1 MWYDD
6 IIPILFYESTEI
18 CSKANYFE
26 ALILCLSNL
35 TMLFSGPDRT
45 ADEIGLNEL
54 HQTVIVEG
62 RTNKNR
68 GKACILDASRT
79 KADLRELIQGFPD
92 TKNFESWANN

>member
-1 MWYDD
+1 
-6 IIPILFYESTEI
+6 
-18 CSKANYFE
+18 
-26 ALILCLSNL
+26 
-35 TMLFSGPDRT
+35 MLFSGPDRT

-79 KADLRELIQGFPD
+79 IADLRELIQGFPD
-92 TKNFESWANN
+92 TKNFESWANLMSSKDYNNVVYGYAKCDVRLKDKHQI